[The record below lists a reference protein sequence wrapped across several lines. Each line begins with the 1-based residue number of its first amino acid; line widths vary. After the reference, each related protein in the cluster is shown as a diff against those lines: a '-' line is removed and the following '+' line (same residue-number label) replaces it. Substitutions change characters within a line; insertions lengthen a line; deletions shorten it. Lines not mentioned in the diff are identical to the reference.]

1 MINPVES
8 TLEVKKYLKKLLL
21 VIEND
26 AIFTMI
32 NSKII
37 DKKRID
43 DILCC
48 VEASWPEDYK
58 NYLAKKGAKKLKSPL
73 YYKQL
78 LMAIKNKFMFS
89 TNNYSVKYK
98 MAKSLIS
105 SLIVSIDND
114 IKHIYNEW
122 KSMF

>member
-58 NYLAKKGAKKLKSPL
+58 NYLAKKGTKKLKSPL

>member
-1 MINPVES
+1 MVWKADVGES
-8 TLEVKKYLKKLLL
+8 KSY
-21 VIEND
+21 
-26 AIFTMI
+26 
-32 NSKII
+32 
-37 DKKRID
+37 
-43 DILCC
+43 
-48 VEASWPEDYK
+48 
-58 NYLAKKGAKKLKSPL
+58 YLAKKGAKKLKSPL

-114 IKHIYNEW
+114 IKHIYNE
-122 KSMF
+122 